1 MSITVVGSVAYDD
14 LQTPFGKVERTLGGA
29 GTHFSVSASF
39 FTKIKL
45 IGVVGG
51 DFESK
56 HIEFL
61 TSRGIDLEGL
71 QIVKDGKTFHWK
83 GKYELDMNTAH
94 TLETHLNV
102 FEGFNPKVPESYRNP
117 DILCLANIDPDLQLK
132 VIAEAGQPKKFT
144 ALDTMNLWISI
155 KKPSLIEVIRRVDLV
170 TINESEARQLTETP
184 NLIKAAKLI
193 QSWGPKTVVIKRGEY
208 GALLFHDKSVFSA
221 PGLPLESVFDPTGA
235 GDSFAGGMLGYL
247 DRVQKIDFET
257 LKTAVIAG
265 SVMASFNVEKFSCDR
280 LREISMKDI
289 QTRFAEFESLGSFEG
304 MYL

>member
-14 LQTPFGKVERTLGGA
+14 LQTPFGKVEKALGGA
-29 GTHFSVSASF
+29 GMHFSVSASF
-39 FTKIKL
+39 FTKVKL

-51 DFESK
+51 DFEQK
-56 HIEFL
+56 HLDFL
-61 TSRGIDLEGL
+61 ASRSIDLEGL
-71 QIVKDGKTFHWK
+71 QVIKEGRTFHWK

-102 FEGFNPKVPESYRNP
+102 FEGFNPKVPESYKNP

-132 VIAEAGQPKKFT
+132 VIQEAGKPKKFT

-155 KKPSLIEVIRRVDLV
+155 KKDALIEVIRKVDMI
-170 TINESEARQLTETP
+170 TINEGEARQLAGTP
-184 NLIKAAKLI
+184 NLIKAAKYVMSL
-193 QSWGPKTVVIKRGEY
+193 GPKTVVIKRGEY
-208 GALLFHDKSVFSA
+208 GALLFHEQSVFSA

-257 LKTAVIAG
+257 LKTAVICG

-280 LREISMKDI
+280 MREISMKDI
-289 QTRFAEFESLGSFEG
+289 EARFSEFETLGSFEG
-304 MYL
+304 LCF